1 MEGDY
6 WAKTYGKYAKN
17 QKKASNIEGAECLT
31 LRALLALLDSQIPKF
46 ADDGASDLQYLL
58 RMARSEAADMLARE
72 NRPQR
77 KDIPSQEYP
86 ASPTQPVHV
95 ASGE

>member
-6 WAKTYGKYAKN
+6 WAKTYGRYAKN
-17 QKKASNIEGAECLT
+17 QKQSSNIEDAECLP
-31 LRALLALLDSQIPKF
+31 LRALVALLDSQIPKF
-46 ADDGASDLQYLL
+46 ADDEASDLQYLL

-72 NRPQR
+72 YRTQR
-77 KDIPSQEYP
+77 KDVPSQEYP
-86 ASPTQPVHV
+86 ASPTQPAHV